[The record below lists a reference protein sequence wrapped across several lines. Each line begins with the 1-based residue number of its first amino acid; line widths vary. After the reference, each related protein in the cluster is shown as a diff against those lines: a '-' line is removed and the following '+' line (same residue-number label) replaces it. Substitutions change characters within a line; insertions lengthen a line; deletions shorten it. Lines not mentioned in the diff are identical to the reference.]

1 MNNKLLL
8 LLLFFNTFT
17 LIIKSQDFE
26 VAPVK
31 MEFAVNPDES
41 QTKLLSIK
49 NHANFKTSF
58 TISFADFIIN
68 KNGSKVAM
76 KKNSTKTSCAEWITP
91 EKTFFD
97 INPNEQIQI
106 KITMHPPAD
115 DYSTRWAL
123 MYIQTVKEQTSFDV
137 DKSSVGAGI
146 TLSGRISV
154 EVYRKPKTPITPNLT
169 IKNLREKTNKET
181 NNRTFIADIV
191 NSGNNIANCKIMFI
205 ASDLNTA
212 EEIEFDPIF
221 LNSYPGTTRE
231 VQFTL
236 PKTMPPGKYSFAAL
250 LDYGKTTTIKGTRLK
265 ETLLILPKENGSGE
279 K

>member
-1 MNNKLLL
+1 MNKFILL
-8 LLLFFNTFT
+8 LLLFNIFSFVV
-17 LIIKSQDFE
+17 KSQDFE

-31 MEFAVNPDES
+31 MEFVVNPDES

-58 TISFADFIIN
+58 TISFADFIVN
-68 KNGSKVAM
+68 KNGSKEAR

-97 INPNEQIQI
+97 INPNEQVQI

-115 DYSTRWAL
+115 DYTTRWAL

-137 DKSSVGAGI
+137 DKSSIGAGI
-146 TLSGRISV
+146 SLSGRISV
-154 EVYRKPKTPITPNLT
+154 EVYRKPKTPIKPNLT
-169 IKNLREKTNKET
+169 IKNLREKVNTEDKK
-181 NNRTFIADIV
+181 RTFVADIV
-191 NSGNNIANCKIMFI
+191 NSGDIIANCKIMFI

-212 EEIEFDPIF
+212 EEIEFDPIH
-221 LNSYPGTTRE
+221 LTSYPNFTRE
-231 VQFTL
+231 VEFTL
-236 PKTMPPGKYSFAAL
+236 PETMPPGKYSFAAL
-250 LDYGKTTTIKGTRLK
+250 LDYGKTTTIKETRLK
-265 ETLLILPKENGSGE
+265 KTLLILPKENGN